1 MFDIWLIVS
10 NLAGVIGIAGL
21 WGLKPSSPETL
32 KFALIIPVITA
43 SIVNTLWNNRKKFSV
58 KGFYPC
64 FDDSSKVAYLLI
76 PNAKKLRMDTMV
88 SVYMLYEDKIEL
100 VAIGVLAA
108 NENEKLIQVN
118 IKHSNEDLLSKIII
132 NRDLMKVSYVRDFIR
147 FSEKTQVEKWEAR

>member
-1 MFDIWLIVS
+1 
-10 NLAGVIGIAGL
+10 
-21 WGLKPSSPETL
+21 
-32 KFALIIPVITA
+32 
-43 SIVNTLWNNRKKFSV
+43 
-58 KGFYPC
+58 
-64 FDDSSKVAYLLI
+64 
-76 PNAKKLRMDTMV
+76 MDTMV